1 MALFG
6 TAWLGSHHADLDSV
20 GNGHA
25 DVVDFSNAQ
34 ITHLPIGVWDQDN
47 SAPSRQLV
55 RYLNA
60 TPGIQVVQYYDNA
73 SSAEQAMDAVDVYAV
88 VVIPQDFAAK
98 MKTGRAAPIA
108 LQVNAQFGTHSGQIQ
123 NSVQRVV
130 GTFSAGVEIQ
140 ARNKRGQ
147 NLQQAKDTFTP
158 IRTATVTLF
167 NLSSNYQ
174 QTLASTMIPA
184 LLHILA
190 MTAGAYAIGREI
202 RDHHLGN
209 WIRHACEYAHPD
221 ASPRFWDVVFALNGK
236 LLWPMLSFTVWAAI
250 TIALSTR
257 SHQASML
264 SWLAT
269 FVAIWLMMLV
279 SLWMGVIVTTLSM
292 SLRMGLS
299 MTGFIT
305 APAFAFAGVGFPTF
319 AMPIG
324 ARIWANLVPLT
335 HYLKLQINQLQ
346 MNAPFWW
353 AIPSLLGF
361 TTAVVILLLLS
372 SALTLR
378 VLKQPER
385 WGAR

>member
-1 MALFG
+1 
-6 TAWLGSHHADLDSV
+6 
-20 GNGHA
+20 
-25 DVVDFSNAQ
+25 
-34 ITHLPIGVWDQDN
+34 
-47 SAPSRQLV
+47 
-55 RYLNA
+55 
-60 TPGIQVVQYYDNA
+60 
-73 SSAEQAMDAVDVYAV
+73 
-88 VVIPQDFAAK
+88 
-98 MKTGRAAPIA
+98 
-108 LQVNAQFGTHSGQIQ
+108 
-123 NSVQRVV
+123 
-130 GTFSAGVEIQ
+130 
-140 ARNKRGQ
+140 
-147 NLQQAKDTFTP
+147 
-158 IRTATVTLF
+158 
-167 NLSSNYQ
+167 
-174 QTLASTMIPA
+174 MIPA

-209 WIRHACEYAHPD
+209 WIRHACEYTHPD
-221 ASPRFWDVVFALNGK
+221 TSPRFWDVVFALNGK

-324 ARIWANLVPLT
+324 ARIWANLLPLT